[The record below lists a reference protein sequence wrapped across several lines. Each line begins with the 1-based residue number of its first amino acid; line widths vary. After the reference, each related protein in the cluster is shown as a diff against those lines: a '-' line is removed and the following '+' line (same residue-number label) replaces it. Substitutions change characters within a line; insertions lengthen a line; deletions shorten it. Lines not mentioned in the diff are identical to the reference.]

1 MNIDAIKYR
10 LTSLASEEKIAVQ
23 VLYDRYFQERFLYR
37 LSISPYREQFILKG
51 GTLLYAWQGI
61 IARPTRDIDLLGRHI
76 SGDFMT
82 LKQVFNEILTIE
94 VKEDAVL
101 FDFSSLTLEEITK
114 EGNYKGIRIKAKA
127 TLGNVIHKLQVDIG
141 FGDVLT
147 GGGAELVYPTLLDMP
162 APQLK
167 AYSVEVVIAEKLEA
181 IISLGEL
188 NSRMKDFYD
197 VYQLLK
203 KNEYQAPLLK
213 KSIRN
218 TFQARETVL
227 SAKHPVFEKAFTE
240 NEKRKMMWE
249 AFLRKSNITSGLA
262 FETVVRFIEEKLK
275 AEELF

>member
-1 MNIDAIKYR
+1 
-10 LTSLASEEKIAVQ
+10 
-23 VLYDRYFQERFLYR
+23 
-37 LSISPYREQFILKG
+37 
-51 GTLLYAWQGI
+51 
-61 IARPTRDIDLLGRHI
+61 
-76 SGDFMT
+76 
-82 LKQVFNEILTIE
+82 
-94 VKEDAVL
+94 
-101 FDFSSLTLEEITK
+101 
-114 EGNYKGIRIKAKA
+114 
-127 TLGNVIHKLQVDIG
+127 
-141 FGDVLT
+141 
-147 GGGAELVYPTLLDMP
+147 MP

-197 VYQLLK
+197 MYQLLK

-213 KSIRN
+213 ESIRN

-227 SAKHPVFEKAFTE
+227 SPKHPVFEKAFTE